1 MKATDSF
8 RELLGIKIVE
18 VKENYA
24 KMSMKVTKAHTN
36 FLGATH
42 GGAIFT
48 LADCAF
54 AEAVNFGD
62 TRAVAVQVSINFLKP
77 SSEGDVLT
85 AEASKVSEGKTFALY
100 NITVSKEDK
109 LVALFSGLAYKLQPE
124 K

>member
-1 MKATDSF
+1 MKGLDYF
-8 RELLGIKIVE
+8 RELLGIKVLD
-18 VKENYA
+18 VKAGYS
-24 KMSMKVTKAHTN
+24 KISIKITKKHTN

-54 AEAVNFGD
+54 AEAVNYGD
-62 TRAVAVQVSINFLKP
+62 TRAVAVQVSINFLKS

-85 AEASKVSEGKTFALY
+85 AEATKVSEGKTFALY
-100 NITVSKEDK
+100 NITVSREET